1 MNGYFNNVAK
11 LFVKHY
17 AENRISY
24 LMLLLG
30 TFAVPILM
38 ALLTRNSFAA
48 VSIGMTVLVFD
59 TAYVL
64 SLMTRDLRRQSAVI
78 LETTLPVSVGER
90 YGFILLNST
99 LITVLG
105 FFIAYMPALAISTA
119 VYPLDSDIAWTGELG
134 AYLNLR
140 TISSQA
146 CTHAIFLLIFL
157 SRRSK
162 MVIKGVI
169 AILLVVCV
177 QYLINE
183 YVDVEWRGV
192 TKMGIN
198 ILVAVVAWVC
208 GYFMLKRYQ
217 FKR

>member
-119 VYPLDSDIAWTGELG
+119 VYPLGSDIAWTGELG

-146 CTHAIFLLIFL
+146 CTHAILLLIFL

-169 AILLVVCV
+169 ALLLVVCV
-177 QYLINE
+177 QYLFNE

>member
-99 LITVLG
+99 LVVVLG

-140 TISSQA
+140 TISSQV
-146 CTHAIFLLIFL
+146 CTHAILLLIFL

-162 MVIKGVI
+162 MVINGVI

-177 QYLINE
+177 QYLFNE